1 MLGSPL
7 PQEVTEFGTN
17 DTWAPVGMKRICY
30 SQQSIVNVSFK
41 ENGSGLIWS
50 RMGTIQGFE
59 FLLPLGGKP
68 GRESH
73 AQGKVCMLSN
83 FSAKGLS
90 MLGPN
95 IISSPFYEVIQIWDK
110 REKRR
115 FGT

>member
-1 MLGSPL
+1 MLGSPQ
-7 PQEVTEFGTN
+7 PQEVTEVGTN

-59 FLLPLGGKP
+59 FLLQLGGKP

-73 AQGKVCMLSN
+73 AQGRVFMLSN

-110 REKRR
+110 REKRG